1 MYMDIKEIRRKRLK
15 EWFSDKPLPEK
26 DRSYLSQ
33 LINGKSSFG
42 EKAAARIEND
52 YRMPI
57 GYLSNPS
64 KEINDAIIIIQDR
77 REQTLLSLFRE
88 LPDSEKEKMLSLFEE
103 KVMNYNKLF
112 NELLKVKKFKK

>member
-1 MYMDIKEIRRKRLK
+1 MDIKEIRRKRLK